1 MAAMKQRGM
10 KRQMIGTVVSN
21 RADKTVTVLVERL
34 VKHQTYLKYVR
45 RRTKF
50 AAHDGSNDC
59 QIGDRVL
66 INESRPLSKSKRWRV
81 IKIVEKAV

>member
-1 MAAMKQRGM
+1 MTAMKERGT

-21 RADKTVTVLVERL
+21 KADKTVTVLVERL
-34 VKHQTYLKYVR
+34 VKHKMYHKFLR

-50 AAHDGSNDC
+50 AAHDDRNDC

-66 INESRPLSKSKRWRV
+66 ITESRPLSKSKRWRV